1 MAELKVM
8 TQEKIDANHA
18 KVQAFLDQHPELAD
32 HDEYVDSVEL
42 IELCLRRMIRNP
54 AKAVKNWNQICTE
67 GRDFPPALNWPIRQ
81 GKESNLPAFV
91 REAVAHYKADAIA
104 DATIVAETTSILE
117 RIFVNT
123 KNETIGGMR
132 YSDLENGAELYIK
145 SQGTSTSQRFTKM
158 FGKGETDPEN
168 RWNGLYGEDAVFS
181 NPTLVVSDDDSDGEE
196 E

>member
-1 MAELKVM
+1 MVEQTM
-8 TQEKIDANHA
+8 TTEKIEANHA
-18 KVQAFLDQHPELAD
+18 KVQHWRDEHPELAD
-32 HDEYVDSVEL
+32 SEEYVDSIEL
-42 IELCLRRMIRNP
+42 IDLCLRRMIRNP
-54 AKAVKNWNQICTE
+54 AKAVKNWSQICTE
-67 GRDFPPALNWPIRQ
+67 GRDFPPELNWP
-81 GKESNLPAFV
+81 NLPAFV

-104 DATIVAETTSILE
+104 DATVVTETTSILE

-168 RWNGLYGEDAVFS
+168 RWNGLYGEEAVFS
-181 NPTLVVSDDDSDGEE
+181 NPTLVVSDNDSDGEE